1 MSSPTVPSDVTRK
14 DSIPKPEYGSAI
26 QVIKYED
33 RLAFEK
39 IPRPER
45 KGSALRIWKEI
56 RRDII
61 KEEHLD
67 DTVPHIS
74 ISPIDG
80 DLHNCLVCI
89 EGPQNTPYEGG
100 IFWIT
105 LEFPEEYPYE
115 PPVVTFLTSIYHP
128 NINTVTGKIEL
139 CMLYNKIY
147 DVFWDG
153 GYDGDKE
160 EEGEEGKGGKLKHDP
175 KMENEGKLFKFS
187 IGEDWAKAFEKMTL
201 NEPSIDGAPI
211 VKERTD
217 TWLPSMTIESLLVEI
232 VSVLGDPRL
241 EIAVESEIAKL
252 YEVAY
257 EEYVCEAISHT
268 KRHATGTRPVTS
280 KRSKEKAVLTDS
292 NAAAETSQTS
302 TDAPSP
308 PRTKAILHLC
318 RKSKQSV

>member
-1 MSSPTVPSDVTRK
+1 MSSPTLPSSVSRK
-14 DSIPKPEYGSAI
+14 GSIPKPEYGSAI

-33 RLAFEK
+33 RLTFEK
-39 IPRPER
+39 IPQPER
-45 KGSALRIWKEI
+45 KGSALRLWKEI

-74 ISPIDG
+74 ISPING
-80 DLHNCLVCI
+80 DLRKCLVCI

-105 LEFPEEYPYE
+105 LKFPEEYPYE

-128 NINTVTGKIEL
+128 NINTLTGKIEL
-139 CMLYNKIY
+139 CVLYNKIY
-147 DVFWDG
+147 DIFWDD

-160 EEGEEGKGGKLKHDP
+160 EEGEEGKGGKLKHNP
-175 KMENEGKLFKFS
+175 KMENQGKYLKFS
-187 IGEDWAKAFEKMTL
+187 IGGDWAKAFEKMTL
-201 NEPSIDGAPI
+201 KEASSDWAPI

-257 EEYVCEAISHT
+257 EEYFCEAISHT
-268 KRHATGTRPVTS
+268 KRHATGTRPITP
-280 KRSKEKAVLTDS
+280 KRSNQKAVLTDS
-292 NAAAETSQTS
+292 NAAAQTSQTS
-302 TDAPSP
+302 TDSP
-308 PRTKAILHLC
+308 GAPRTKAILHLY
-318 RKSKQSV
+318 RNSKQSV